1 MYDFAVMF
9 ESETGNTEF
18 IASAI
23 YSALPSENSILLD
36 MKKQSS
42 VPKARMYFIGF
53 GIYNGT
59 YSMNVINLLEEIAD
73 RKVAFFVTCGNVPD
87 DTLRDSLKDKIAV
100 WLDDESQFAG
110 IFVCQGRLPEAAL
123 ERYRQGSNQKVKQT
137 EKISSQ
143 LEELQKHPNESDCKN
158 AMLFVHKTLQENKDY
173 FLY

>member
-36 MKKQSS
+36 LKKQGS
-42 VPKARMYFIGF
+42 VPEARMYFIGF

-59 YSMNVINLLEEIAD
+59 YSMNVINLLEEITD
-73 RKVAFFVTCGNVPD
+73 RKAAFFVTCGNVPD
-87 DTLRDSLKDKIAV
+87 DALKNSLEDKIKV

-110 IFVCQGRLPEAAL
+110 IFVCQGRLPEDAL
-123 ERYRQGSNQKVKQT
+123 EKYRQGSYQKVKQT
-137 EKISSQ
+137 EKVLSH
-143 LEELQKHPNESDCKN
+143 LEELQKHPDESDCEN
-158 AMLFVHKTLQENKDY
+158 AILFVRKILQKNKGC
-173 FLY
+173 F